1 MLAIYKREMQA
12 YFTSPVGYVFIAVF
26 TFFNAGAFSLGTL
39 MMGTNSNV
47 GSYFN
52 YILFMQFILI
62 PILTMKMFSEDRRSR
77 TEQLILTSPVSLMGM
92 VFGKFLAALTLF
104 GGTLI
109 VDNLINFSLL
119 YKYGNPNTASLISQM
134 VGLLLVGA
142 AFIAIGLFV
151 SALTENQI
159 VAAFGTVGIIV
170 ISLIIGIFNSF
181 IPSYAV
187 RSILSWISVVNRF
200 YNFTYGILDLSALLY
215 YFSICFVF
223 MFLTVRIYEK
233 RRWA

>member
-1 MLAIYKREMQA
+1 MLAIYKREMQS

-92 VFGKFLAALTLF
+92 VFGKFLAAFTLF

-109 VDNLINFSLL
+109 IDNLLNFSLL
-119 YKYGNPNTASLISQM
+119 YKYGNPNTATLISQM

-159 VAAFGTVGIIV
+159 VAAFGTVGVIV

-187 RSILSWISVVNRF
+187 RSILSWISVVNRY
-200 YNFTYGILDLSALLY
+200 YNFTYGILDLASLLY

>member
-39 MMGTNSNV
+39 MMGTGSNV

-52 YILFMQFILI
+52 YILFMQFILV

-77 TEQLILTSPVSLMGM
+77 TEQLILTSPVSLIGM
-92 VFGKFLAALTLF
+92 VFGKFLAAFTLF

-109 VDNLINFSLL
+109 ANNLCNFPLL
-119 YKYGNPNTASLISQM
+119 YKYGTPNTASLISQM
-134 VGLLLVGA
+134 IGLLLVGA

-159 VAAFGTVGIIV
+159 VAAFGTIGIIV
-170 ISLIIGIFNSF
+170 LSLIIGIFNSF
-181 IPSYAV
+181 IPSYTV
-187 RSILSWISVVNRF
+187 RSILSWISVINRF
-200 YNFTYGILDLSALLY
+200 YNFTYGIVDLAALLY